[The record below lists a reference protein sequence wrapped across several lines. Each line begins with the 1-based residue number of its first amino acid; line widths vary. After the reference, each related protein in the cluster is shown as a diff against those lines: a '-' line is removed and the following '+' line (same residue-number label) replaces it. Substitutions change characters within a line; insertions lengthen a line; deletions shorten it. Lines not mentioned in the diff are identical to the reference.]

1 MPKKKSHVGTVRVR
15 IWSLTFAPTSAE
27 YVSPCVHEHACKN
40 TISSLCTMCQI
51 PPTSL
56 MSHRI
61 RRFVRRWLTSITT
74 LRPMSIELMLLL
86 LLLLLWRELYSIPTH
101 HYQILMMR
109 CIIIWRR
116 GCEVASVGNILLLLL
131 YERRHCVLWMTT
143 SMRIIKS
150 RRMRRLMMMGM

>member
-15 IWSLTFAPTSAE
+15 IWSLTFPPTSAE
-27 YVSPCVHEHACKN
+27 YVSPCVHSHACKN

-51 PPTSL
+51 SPTSL

-61 RRFVRRWLTSITT
+61 RRFVRRWLTCITT
-74 LRPMSIELMLLL
+74 LRPVSIKLML
-86 LLLLLWRELYSIPTH
+86 LLLLLWRELYSITTH
-101 HYQILMMR
+101 HNQILMMR